1 MVLCYL
7 TTIQDVFLEAIL
19 GVKWDAFLDA
29 NWDINWDVY
38 WDDTCDSN
46 WTLIEMLIIVQNSAN
61 F

>member
-1 MVLCYL
+1 M
-7 TTIQDVFLEAIL
+7 
-19 GVKWDAFLDA
+19 GVIWDAFLDA
-29 NWDINWDVY
+29 NWDVNWDVY